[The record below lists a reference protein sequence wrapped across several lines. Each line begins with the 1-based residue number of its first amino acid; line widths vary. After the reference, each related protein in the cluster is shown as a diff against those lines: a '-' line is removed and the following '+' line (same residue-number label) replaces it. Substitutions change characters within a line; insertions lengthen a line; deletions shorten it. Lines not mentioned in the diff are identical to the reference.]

1 MLKVSSVNKSYREKQ
16 VLKNLDF
23 TIEKGHAVGFV
34 GPNGAGKS
42 TTMNIITG
50 YLEPSC
56 GVVEIDGISQ
66 QTDLQAY
73 KSKFGYLPE
82 VPPLYVEMVVEDY
95 LGFVFEAKKL
105 KGSKSQE
112 VLRVMDKLGITHVR
126 GRLIKHLSKGYKQR
140 IGFAQALLGDPPVL
154 ILDEPTIGLDPVQ
167 IIQVRNLLLD
177 LKNEHTILI
186 SSHILSEISEVC
198 DEIIFIYEGGIMA
211 YGRPEELIKQFS
223 HSKVFEMLIENGME
237 NCIADIRGIPGV
249 IDVSLCIQNAE
260 GSRYRVEYNGEHE
273 IRNELFR
280 ILMKHGTE
288 LYELKELKDSLETVF
303 LKLIQKQAT

>member
-50 YLEPSC
+50 YLQPSC
-56 GVVEIDGISQ
+56 GAVEIDGISQ
-66 QTDLQAY
+66 LTDMQAY

-82 VPPLYVEMVVEDY
+82 IPPLYVEMVVEDY
-95 LGFVFEAKKL
+95 LEFVFEAKKL

-140 IGFAQALLGDPPVL
+140 IGFAQALLGNPPVL
-154 ILDEPTIGLDPVQ
+154 ILDEPTIGLDPGQ
-167 IIQVRNLLLD
+167 IIQVRNLLLE
-177 LKNEHTILI
+177 LKKEHTILI

-198 DEIIFIYEGGIMA
+198 DEIIFIYEGEIMA
-211 YGRPEELIKQFS
+211 FGKPEELIKQFF
-223 HSKVFEMLIENGME
+223 HRKVFEIVTE
-237 NCIADIRGIPGV
+237 NCKKSCIEEIRGILGV
-249 IDVSLCIQNAE
+249 TDVSLYGRDAE
-260 GSRYRVEYNGEHE
+260 EERYRVEYDGEQE

-280 ILMKHGTE
+280 ILMRHGTK
-288 LYELKELKDSLETVF
+288 LYELKEIKDSLESVF
-303 LKLIQKQAT
+303 LKLIQRQVP